1 MWNHPAIPAA
11 RFLDALDLPQ
21 AGSKSTRSKHSL
33 RSWVESGRSLMAD
46 EPKSALANPAPLGLI
61 GFGLTTVI
69 LSLINAGVL
78 PKGGEPVVLPLAFA
92 FGGLIQMLAGVME
105 FRTGNTFGTT
115 AFISYGMFWL
125 TLVALIYLPQI
136 LPGVPK
142 ADGPGLAAF
151 LGLWGVFTF
160 GLFFGTLRLSRALQ
174 VVFLSLTILFV
185 LLAIHAAT
193 GADAIG
199 HLAGYEGLFCGAS
212 AFYAGLAQVLNE
224 LYGKEVLPLGAVS
237 RS

>member
-115 AFISYGMFWL
+115 AFLSYGAFWWWFAL
-125 TLVALIYLPQI
+125 LVLLGGHGVLDLSQAGSTIAVTLI
-136 LPGVPK
+136 G
-142 ADGPGLAAF
+142 
-151 LGLWGVFTF
+151 WGVFTLYMWIATF
-160 GLFFGTLRLSRALQ
+160 SLTKALWW
-174 VVFLSLTILFV
+174 VFLTLWITFFLLGFGDLLGAPGLVRSGGWVGLV
-185 LLAIHAAT
+185 CGLLAMYTSFALVT
-193 GADAIG
+193 NST
-199 HLAGYEGLFCGAS
+199 F
-212 AFYAGLAQVLNE
+212 
-224 LYGKEVLPLGAVS
+224 GKTVLPIGAPS
-237 RS
+237 GR